1 DSSPTASGSFSYT
14 AAAGDGSY
22 RFYTVAIDDRTSV
35 VEGQRSPPGATTLV
49 DTAKPTSAA
58 TSPQYSTSNAF
69 TVSYTASDPG
79 AYASG
84 LDKVELWA
92 KAPGDL
98 GYTRVQTDSS
108 PTASGSF
115 SYTAAAG
122 DGSYR
127 FYTVA
132 IDKATNNEGA
142 PLSPPDTTTLVDTA
156 KPTSAAT
163 SPQYSTSNA
172 FTVSYTASDPG
183 VNASG
188 LDKVELWAKDRKST
202 RLNSS
207 HVAMTYAVFCWN

>member
-1 DSSPTASGSFSYT
+1 S
-14 AAAGDGSY
+14 AAA
-22 RFYTVAIDDRTSV
+22 
-35 VEGQRSPPGATTLV
+35 
-49 DTAKPTSAA
+49 
-58 TSPQYSTSNAF
+58 SPQYSTSNAF
-69 TVSYTASDPG
+69 SVSYTAAEPG

-132 IDKATNNEGA
+132 YDKATNYEVV
-142 PLSPPDTTTLVDTA
+142 PRSPPDTTKLVDTA
-156 KPTSAAT
+156 KTTSVAS
-163 SPQYSTSNA
+163 SPQYSTTNA
-172 FTVSYTASDPG
+172 F
-183 VNASG
+183 
-188 LDKVELWAKDRKST
+188 
-202 RLNSS
+202 
-207 HVAMTYAVFCWN
+207 